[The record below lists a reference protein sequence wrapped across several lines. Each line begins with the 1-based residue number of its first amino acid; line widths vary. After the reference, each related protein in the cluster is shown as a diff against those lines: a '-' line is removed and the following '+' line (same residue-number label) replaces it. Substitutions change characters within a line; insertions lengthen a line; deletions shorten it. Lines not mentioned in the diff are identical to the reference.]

1 MPGEPT
7 LLRVLITE
15 RHWQKFETFEAQF
28 LRAARELAAEAG
40 EPDIAK
46 VTVSPRQFERW
57 YAGKVKT
64 VPYPDS
70 CRVLERLFGYPVRR
84 LLAPSPH
91 STTHTALTPSGQDVS
106 LAPVARTP
114 STDRF
119 SA

>member
-28 LRAARELAAEAG
+28 RRASRELAAEAG

-64 VPYPDS
+64 VPYPEAG
-70 CRVLERLFGYPVRR
+70 R
-84 LLAPSPH
+84 
-91 STTHTALTPSGQDVS
+91 
-106 LAPVARTP
+106 
-114 STDRF
+114 
-119 SA
+119 